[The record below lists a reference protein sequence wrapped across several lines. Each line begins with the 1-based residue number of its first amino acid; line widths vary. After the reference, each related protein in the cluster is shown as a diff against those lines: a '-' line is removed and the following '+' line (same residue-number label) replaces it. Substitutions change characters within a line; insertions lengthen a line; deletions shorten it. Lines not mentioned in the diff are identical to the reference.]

1 MAGSKAIKIIFVLLI
16 FFSASFMISRNF
28 NSIDFSDKIVF
39 IPIKGTI
46 YSGNG
51 NGLFNEDRTLSSDII
66 NYLEKAENDNTIK
79 AVILE
84 INSPGG
90 TVIGSKEIADK
101 VKSLD
106 KPVVSWIREVGA
118 SGAYWVASASDAI
131 VADPLSI
138 TGSIGVVSS
147 YLEFDKLFEKYG
159 VTYERLVSGQFKD
172 AGSPYKELT
181 DEERNLLQGKI
192 DLIHDTFVKDVSEN
206 RGKNLGK
213 YATGEFFLGSEAYK
227 LGLIDY
233 LGGKEK
239 AINVSKEL
247 AKIEKAKTVTFKSKK
262 SLLGSLDKYFTKFS
276 YNIGVGISD
285 GLLAKDEFEI
295 KA

>member
-181 DEERNLLQGKI
+181 DEERNMLQGKI
-192 DLIHDTFVKDVSEN
+192 DLIHDAFVKDVSEN

-247 AKIEKAKTVTFKSKK
+247 AKIEKAKTVTFRSKK

>member
-247 AKIEKAKTVTFKSKK
+247 AKIEKAKTVTFRSKK